1 MRFPDF
7 RSKRWLS
14 SHHDSW
20 CAWVSGPHS
29 TRLERMDRISHA
41 VTNLTHHLISVGGSS
56 ERQCDRPG
64 WCLRRRA
71 SFVASHRPARAN
83 RGSVRWIWWTT
94 SWHPGQTGTESISH
108 SGPEVLVRPVVE
120 VHSRQ
125 ARRIADIALLRELAA
140 PVALTH
146 GAPGSRGDVCAV
158 ALPRHRRSPWQSHEE
173 RLPRRLRCF
182 LRIEQD
188 AGLGYPRSKK
198 WVVAVTVLLPVALDG
213 RIVLKLVRQGEQPVS
228 A

>member
-1 MRFPDF
+1 
-7 RSKRWLS
+7 
-14 SHHDSW
+14 
-20 CAWVSGPHS
+20 
-29 TRLERMDRISHA
+29 MDL
-41 VTNLTHHLISVGGSS
+41 V
-56 ERQCDRPG
+56 DD
-64 WCLRRRA
+64 
-71 SFVASHRPARAN
+71 FVASGADRHQIHQPL
-83 RGSVRWIWWTT
+83 ST
-94 SWHPGQTGTESISH
+94 
-108 SGPEVLVRPVVE
+108 EVLVRPVVE